1 LRDNSL
7 PKSIILKASEF
18 NSVFEDGQF
27 VKNEYFSIFFVNRDA
42 LKVGFAA
49 PKKCGSKPVRNKL
62 KRIGRELWRTNF
74 RNYDLPAHLVIVV
87 HKDNLK
93 IKHTQR
99 DETLKN
105 LLHDIEG
112 MLRVNIITE

>member
-1 LRDNSL
+1 MRDNSL
-7 PKSIILKASEF
+7 PKSIILRASEF
-18 NSVFEDGQF
+18 HSVFEDGQF
-27 VKNEYFSIFFVNRDA
+27 VKNEYFAIFFVKEND

-74 RNYDLPAHLVIVV
+74 RKYDLPAHLVIVV
-87 HKDNLK
+87 HKKNLQ
-93 IKHTQR
+93 IKHAIR
-99 DETLKN
+99 ERVFKL
-105 LLHDIEG
+105 LLHDIED